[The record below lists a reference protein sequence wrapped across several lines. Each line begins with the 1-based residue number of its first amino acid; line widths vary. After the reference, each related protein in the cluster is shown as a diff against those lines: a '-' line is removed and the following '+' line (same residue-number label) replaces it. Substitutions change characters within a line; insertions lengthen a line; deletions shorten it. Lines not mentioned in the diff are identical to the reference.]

1 MSDEDLRR
9 GNNGPTQNGYVP
21 RSPQEALQP
30 REAPQPPKRSR
41 HARSRIVLVFH
52 FMMSLMVLVALA
64 GLGAAYFGKLRFE
77 EPGPLQISRTIVI
90 KDGSTLSGIADQL
103 RSGGVIDNDL
113 IFRLG
118 VRAYNAAG
126 RMQSGEYLFSPQ
138 MSMYDVMSTIRDGRA
153 ITHRVSVPEGLTT
166 YQIFERLRQNE
177 VLTGDLPDQLP
188 PEGTLM
194 PDTYPFQRGT
204 TRQQVLDQM
213 RLSQERFIK
222 TVWERRIE
230 GLPIATPE
238 EMVTLASIVEK
249 ETGRADER
257 PLVASVFINRL
268 NKGMRLQSDPTIIY
282 GLFGGEG
289 KPSDRPIYKSDIER
303 VTPYNTYQI
312 DGLPPG
318 PIANPGRAA
327 LEAVA
332 NPSRTNNF
340 FFVADG
346 TGGHAFAVTLAEH
359 EQNVKRWREIEK
371 RRKEEARKSEAAA
384 SDANSQQPTQNS
396 ESGSNAETDEPASG
410 EATQ

>member
-1 MSDEDLRR
+1 MSDEEQRK

-30 REAPQPPKRSR
+30 RDAPQPPKRSR
-41 HARSRIVLVFH
+41 HARSSIVLVFH
-52 FMMSLMVLVALA
+52 FMMSFMVLIALA

-77 EPGPLQISRTIVI
+77 EPGPLQISRTIVV
-90 KDGSTLSGIADQL
+90 KDGSTLPQIANQL

-126 RMQSGEYLFSPQ
+126 RLQSGEYLFSPK

-153 ITHRVSVPEGLTT
+153 ITHRISIPEGLTT
-166 YQIFERLRQNE
+166 YQIFERLRQDE
-177 VLTGDLPDQLP
+177 ILTGDLPDQLP

-204 TRQQVLDQM
+204 TRQQVLEQM
-213 RLSQERFIK
+213 RMAQERFIK
-222 TVWERRIE
+222 TVWERRIDD
-230 GLPIATPE
+230 LPIASPE

-332 NPSRTNNF
+332 NPSRTNNL

-346 TGGHAFAVTLAEH
+346 TGGHAFAVSLAEH
-359 EQNVKRWREIEK
+359 NENVRRWREIEK

-384 SDANSQQPTQNS
+384 SD
-396 ESGSNAETDEPASG
+396 ESGQPPAQDSEANEPDSG
-410 EATQ
+410 EAAQ

>member
-1 MSDEDLRR
+1 MSEDTPRR
-9 GNNGPTQNGYVP
+9 GNDGPVQNGYVP
-21 RSPQEALQP
+21 RSPHEALQP
-30 REAPQPPKRSR
+30 RDAPQPPKRSR
-41 HARSRIVLVFH
+41 HARSSIVLVFH
-52 FMMSLMVLVALA
+52 FLMSLMVLVALA
-64 GLGAAYFGKLRFE
+64 GLGVAYFGKLRFE
-77 EPGPLQISRTIVI
+77 EPGPLQIARTIVI
-90 KDGSTLSGIADQL
+90 KDGSSLSSIADQL

-118 VRAYNAAG
+118 VRAHNAAG
-126 RMQSGEYLFSPQ
+126 SLQSGEYLFSPR
-138 MSMYDVMSTIRDGRA
+138 MSMLDVMTTIRDGRA
-153 ITHRVSVPEGLTT
+153 ITHRISIPEGLTT
-166 YQIFERLRQNE
+166 HQIFERLQQDE
-177 VLTGDLPDQLP
+177 VLVGDLPDQLP
-188 PEGTLM
+188 PEGSLM

-213 RLSQERFIK
+213 RQSQERFIK
-222 TVWERRIE
+222 TVWDRRID
-230 GLPIATPE
+230 GLPISSPE
-238 EMVTLASIVEK
+238 EMVILASIVEK

-289 KPSDRPIYKSDIER
+289 KPSDRPIYKSDIQR
-303 VTPYNTYQI
+303 ATPYNTYQI

-332 NPSRTNNF
+332 NPSRTDKL

-359 EQNVKRWREIEK
+359 EENVRRWREIER
-371 RRKEEARKSEAAA
+371 RRKAEAQNAEEAASSETEE
-384 SDANSQQPTQNS
+384 QQPSQ
-396 ESGSNAETDEPASG
+396 EAETGSENG
-410 EATQ
+410 ATQ